1 MVNVELNSPGDA
13 GPKYVGKPHEDPPV
27 DGVPRDGHGRY
38 ALPQLDGTPPPAYKN
53 GNPIGMVRASTIK
66 SALTDKKGVQLWR
79 DALIAQGL
87 STSPDLIERAAK
99 AAKLV
104 DEKQRKAQL
113 REVSEEAFVR
123 AGGKDRSTLGT
134 AVHDYHEKRGKGL
147 PAGDVPEEHR
157 PSIDAFAQLLIDH
170 HITVLPEYSER
181 VAKLPFGAAGTI
193 DNIVRWLNPETE
205 DLELVVADLKTGRT
219 IELGALE
226 ILMQLWQYAN
236 AEALAVIRDD
246 QPISYEPVPMDLRK
260 DRALIFHVPM
270 DGTAR
275 LYVLDL
281 SGVYDYVWAAVT
293 ARRANAEAWF
303 KFREIGQ
310 PVDKRG
316 PAFVTPAGT
325 LSSVPVPHPAADV
338 VSVTVTPIQPDPASI
353 VSATMAGFEQF
364 RVGVLP
370 DFPGQVT
377 LQMLADAEK
386 AKERQAVAAG
396 PIAKVEPEINPE
408 TGRKRKACS
417 VCRQPGHTAKNCP
430 QNPDS
435 PKYSPEPSNPAEDY
449 VPGES
454 DVTTPTTEPLQYCPT
469 AGAGGWT
476 AVEGRWVCG
485 CHGLP
490 ARAAV
495 EAQLNM
501 VSQPTSTAET
511 VAFANGENTAEGVFR
526 TTSPETV
533 VPTWQDDS
541 VTTDIKRAQTADA
554 LTGVWQLA
562 TAKGLW
568 DPAKHDALAS
578 SRAQDLMM
586 EGKMK

>member
-246 QPISYEPVPMDLRK
+246 QPISYEPVPVDLRK

-316 PAFVTPAGT
+316 PAFVAPATSETITHVRFAGKVIEV
-325 LSSVPVPHPAADV
+325 SPA
-338 VSVTVTPIQPDPASI
+338 
-353 VSATMAGFEQF
+353 FEQF

-370 DFPGQVT
+370 EFPGQVT
-377 LQMLADAEK
+377 PQMLADAEK
-386 AKERQAVAAG
+386 AKERQAAAAG
-396 PIAKVEPEINPE
+396 SPKTLSDMADAETAKRDAEVGPSV
-408 TGRKRKACS
+408 RKRKACS

-449 VPGES
+449 TPGES
-454 DVTTPTTEPLQYCPT
+454 DVATPTTEPLQYCPT

-476 AVEGRWVCG
+476 AVDGHWVCG